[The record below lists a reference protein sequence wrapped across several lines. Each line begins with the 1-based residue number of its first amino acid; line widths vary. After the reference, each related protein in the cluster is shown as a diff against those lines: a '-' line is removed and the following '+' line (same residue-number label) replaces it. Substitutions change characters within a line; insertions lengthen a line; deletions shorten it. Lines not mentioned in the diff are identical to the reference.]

1 MYSPTVL
8 DHFQSPR
15 NVGEMPD
22 ADAIGEAGN
31 PINGNS
37 ITLYLKIE
45 EEQIVTAA
53 FRAYGCPATVAA
65 GSAVTEWVIGK
76 RLEEAQLIENSTI
89 ERVLGGLPPTKRHCS
104 VMAADAARE
113 AVVAYRKQQR

>member
-15 NVGEMPD
+15 NVGELPD

-37 ITLYLKIE
+37 ITLYLTVE
-45 EEQIVTAA
+45 EGRILKAA

-65 GSAVTEWVIGK
+65 GSALTEWIAGK
-76 RLEEAQLIENSTI
+76 RLDEAQAIEKDTI
-89 ERVLGGLPPTKRHCS
+89 ERALDGLPPTKKHCS
-104 VMAADAARE
+104 VMAADATHA
-113 AVVAYRKQQR
+113 AVADYRKRQA

>member
-15 NVGEMPD
+15 NVGELPD
-22 ADAIGEAGN
+22 ADVIGEAGN

-45 EEQIVTAA
+45 AGRIVKAA

-65 GSAVTEWVIGK
+65 GSAATEWLIGK
-76 RLEEAQLIENSTI
+76 RLEEVQLIENNTI
-89 ERVLGGLPPTKRHCS
+89 ERMLGGLPPTKRHCS
-104 VMAADAARE
+104 VMVADAARE
-113 AVVAYRKQQR
+113 AVVAYRKQRA

>member
-8 DHFQSPR
+8 DHFQAPR

-37 ITLYLKIE
+37 ITLYLKIAGDR
-45 EEQIVTAA
+45 IVKAA

-65 GSAVTEWVIGK
+65 GSAVTEWLIDK
-76 RLEEAQLIENSTI
+76 RLEEVQLIESNTI
-89 ERVLGGLPPTKRHCS
+89 ERVLDGLPPTKRHCS

-113 AVVAYRKQQR
+113 AVVAYRKQRT